1 MEFLSRHFDSGVES
15 HKNDAALGVSERIQC
30 YSSSR
35 ARLKGVVGGLVDR
48 LGKLGV
54 I

>member
-1 MEFLSRHFDSGVES
+1 MEFFSRHFDSGV
-15 HKNDAALGVSERIQC
+15 LGVSERIKC

-48 LGKLGV
+48 LNKLGV